1 MIRTQ
6 LILFDGSFTTAERAG
21 GIFFGECDFKM
32 KNAVDFENLNVFD
45 FIFGKRQIKPKFTT
59 ENKTGKME
67 PERKKETD
75 EDGELGRRN
84 RKTTDKRKKHERLLL
99 GGGIVLRFI

>member
-32 KNAVDFENLNVFD
+32 KNAVDFE
-45 FIFGKRQIKPKFTT
+45 
-59 ENKTGKME
+59 KT
-67 PERKKETD
+67 
-75 EDGELGRRN
+75 
-84 RKTTDKRKKHERLLL
+84 
-99 GGGIVLRFI
+99 